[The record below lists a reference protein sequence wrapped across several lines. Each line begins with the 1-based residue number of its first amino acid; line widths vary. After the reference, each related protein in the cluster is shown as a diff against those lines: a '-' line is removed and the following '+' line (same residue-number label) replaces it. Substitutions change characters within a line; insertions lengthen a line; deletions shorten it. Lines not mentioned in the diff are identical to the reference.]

1 MSTISFPL
9 TLEFQEMPLGVY
21 REVQAHLQQLQ
32 GLEVELLPQ
41 VVAHF
46 DYCQSQLG
54 GVRVQESP
62 GHSFLEDD
70 RSVLKEILAFYHRL
84 YPLCNP
90 QVLTG
95 L

>member
-1 MSTISFPL
+1 MSTIAFPL

-41 VVAHF
+41 VAVHF
-46 DYCQSQLG
+46 DYRQSQLG

-62 GHSFLEDD
+62 GQPFPEDD
-70 RSVLKEILAFYHRL
+70 RSLLKEILAFYHSL
-84 YPLCNP
+84 YPLSDP
-90 QVLTG
+90 QVLTA